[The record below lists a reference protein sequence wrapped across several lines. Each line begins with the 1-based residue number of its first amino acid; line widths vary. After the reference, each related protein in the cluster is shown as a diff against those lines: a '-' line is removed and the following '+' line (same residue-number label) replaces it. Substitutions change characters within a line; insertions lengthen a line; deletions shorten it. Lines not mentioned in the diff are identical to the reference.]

1 MDCSFEFYEVNI
13 LLQIHELSSLKA
25 FIISIEQLSHLPSFL
40 SIGMGCL
47 ISLLFKLF
55 AIICIIVVTHAIAL
69 KTKNS
74 ILTSFIAVLLFLVPI
89 LLTYGNYHIFDSI
102 SLYPLLM
109 NGQYV
114 MDNQGIMQILYSFV
128 GYLLLM
134 ICSLKF
140 IDNSYKA

>member
-1 MDCSFEFYEVNI
+1 MFDKF
-13 LLQIHELSSLKA
+13 A
-25 FIISIEQLSHLPSFL
+25 FQ
-40 SIGMGCL
+40 
-47 ISLLFKLF
+47 
-55 AIICIIVVTHAIAL
+55 IICDYLYNVVKHAIAL
-69 KTKNS
+69 KARDN
-74 ILTSFIAVLLFLVPI
+74 ILTSFIAVLLFLVSI

-109 NGQYV
+109 NGQYA